1 MPKQTLVSLQGG
13 LVILDIN
20 TAGANLNTFVVTNND
35 PALAAIFRVFD
46 AQNNVIWSF
55 TQPKASTSAA
65 TPIPTVDNFGN
76 PITWVLGQ
84 QTLHGSTIQT
94 IVSPPWQLT
103 MEG

>member
-1 MPKQTLVSLQGG
+1 MPKQTLTSLQDA
-13 LVILDIN
+13 ILEIN
-20 TAGANLNTFVVTNND
+20 TTGSNLNSFVMTNTN
-35 PALAAIFRVFD
+35 PLLAAVFRVFD

-55 TQPKASTSAA
+55 TQPPASTSAA
-65 TPIPTVDNFGN
+65 TPIPTVDNFGH

-84 QTLHGSTIQT
+84 QTLHGATIQT